1 MPDFAPPRPIARAVI
16 TTRVALERLGDR
28 LLPAEVATLQRSI
41 GFAPAFTMRTLAE
54 LEIPEALG
62 GKRRTA
68 KEIADEKGLDA
79 DALHRVMRFAALH
92 GLVKLDKQGR
102 FRITRTGRIL
112 RADHPQSMRPW
123 ILYLT
128 ERSTQETWQHL
139 TDSVRTGEPAFP
151 ATHGES
157 VWSYFEKHPRE
168 EAQFAAGMR
177 RITELDLPSIV
188 AGYPWP
194 RSGTVCDVAG
204 GVGTL
209 LSGVLKAR
217 PDLKGVLVD
226 APGVLREAEGY
237 LRDKGVRDRVELS
250 EGNFFESVTAK
261 ADVYV
266 MKDILHDWDDERCRQ
281 ILRTVRAAMP
291 EGSRLVLVET
301 LQEPNVVEP
310 VASFVDVLML
320 TQTDGGRQRSVA
332 HLHAL
337 LRDAGLEP
345 GEVRLT
351 ANPGLVEGIARS
363 ASPRT

>member
-28 LLPAEVATLQRSI
+28 MLPAEVGTLQRSI
-41 GFAPAFTMRTLAE
+41 GFAPAFTMRALIVHG
-54 LEIPEALG
+54 IPEALG
-62 GKRRTA
+62 DRRRTA
-68 KEIADEKGLDA
+68 RELADEKGLNA
-79 DALHRVMRFAALH
+79 DALHRVLRFAALH
-92 GLVKLDKQGR
+92 GLVRLDGKGR
-102 FRITRTGRIL
+102 FRLTRTGRVL
-112 RADHPQSMRPW
+112 TAEHPHSMRAW
-123 ILYLT
+123 VLYLT
-128 ERSTQETWQHL
+128 EPSTQQAWHNL
-139 TDSVRTGEPAFP
+139 ADAVRTGEPAFP

-157 VWSYFEKHPRE
+157 VWSYFEKNPRE
-168 EAQFAAGMR
+168 EAQFAEGMR
-177 RITELDLPSIV
+177 RITEVDLPSIV

-194 RSGTVCDVAG
+194 ETGTVCDVAG
-204 GVGTL
+204 GIGTL

-217 PDLKGVLVD
+217 PKLHGVLVD

-237 LRDKGVRDRVELS
+237 LERKGVRDRVELS

-281 ILRTVRAAMP
+281 ILRTVRKAMP
-291 EGSRLVLVET
+291 PGSKVVLVET

-320 TQTDGGRQRSVA
+320 TQTDGGRQRSVGE
-332 HLHAL
+332 LHGL
-337 LRDAGLEP
+337 LRDADLEP

-351 ANPGLVEGIARS
+351 ANPGLIEGIAR
-363 ASPRT
+363 